1 MIPEEL
7 YSTYSWYK
15 KYTKTITTYSAS
27 KGQQCGYQLESFREK
42 IKESIRVT
50 YSFRHRHPWPLSK
63 STTGCDLEHAASIN
77 VADWHQKEAE
87 SEDKDTASKESELI
101 RGFSRQRVR
110 SGKQSQ
116 NETTDIFT
124 TTPPPR
130 SCPTPTSSKRDEQK
144 GLVDLPVNLRIRC

>member
-1 MIPEEL
+1 LWIPAGVFQREDRGV
-7 YSTYSWYK
+7 YIGSRT
-15 KYTKTITTYSAS
+15 AS
-27 KGQQCGYQLESFREK
+27 DIGTLGRCPKVRQVVLQGGLTGSQL
-42 IKESIRVT
+42 
-50 YSFRHRHPWPLSK
+50 
-63 STTGCDLEHAASIN
+63 GDLEHAASIN

>member
-1 MIPEEL
+1 VIVLFRDGILTKALSPEETDFSAKQIEAADLCARMIPEEL

-63 STTGCDLEHAASIN
+63 STTGC
-77 VADWHQKEAE
+77 VAGWTDRF
-87 SEDKDTASKESELI
+87 TAW
-101 RGFSRQRVR
+101 
-110 SGKQSQ
+110 
-116 NETTDIFT
+116 
-124 TTPPPR
+124 
-130 SCPTPTSSKRDEQK
+130 
-144 GLVDLPVNLRIRC
+144 